1 MQNIKNI
8 IFDYGNVI
16 FSIDFARVQQSLKEL
31 GISNVDEFYGHLQQ
45 DPIFD
50 AFDRGQISAGQFRDR
65 IREKSGN
72 PELTDNEID
81 GAWNSILIGIADGNH
96 DLLLKLKGKYRTFL
110 LSNINEIHFSY
121 IMKYLKDEYSFDNN
135 DHLFEKVYY
144 SHFTGMRKPEPAI
157 FEKVLKENNLNPA
170 ETLFVDDSPQHL
182 AAAKALGIQT
192 FLMTA
197 PDTIQAFAQRE
208 GLI

>member
-16 FSIDFARVQQSLKEL
+16 FSIDFARVQQSLKAL
-31 GISNVDEFYGHLQQ
+31 GINNVDEFFGHLQQ

-50 AFDRGQISAGQFRDR
+50 AFDRGQISASAFRDR
-65 IREKSGN
+65 IREKAGN
-72 PELTDNEID
+72 PNLSDDEID
-81 GAWNSILIGIADGNH
+81 AAWNSILVGIADGNH
-96 DLLLKLKGKYRTFL
+96 DLLFKLKDKYRTFL
-110 LSNINEIHFSY
+110 LSNINEIHYNF
-121 IMKYLKDEYSFDNN
+121 IMKYLKEEFGFDNN

-144 SHFTGMRKPEPAI
+144 SHFTGKRKPETAI
-157 FEKVLKENNLNPA
+157 FEQVLDENNLNPA
-170 ETLFVDDSPQHL
+170 ETLFIDDSPQHL
-182 AAAKALGIQT
+182 KGAKSLGINT

-197 PDTIQAFAQRE
+197 PDTIQDFATRE